1 MNETSANFS
10 YLDIYYYKTE
20 SDMGGKIYS
29 MVRVYSPNGKIVT
42 LANSHVAT
50 ATIMQVLT
58 KLVSISGTS
67 ITVKKEMLANFTVN
81 TTSVSECTTP
91 ATTQTYITKVDGWV

>member
-50 ATIMQVLT
+50 NTIMQVLT

-91 ATTQTYITKVDGWV
+91 ATAQTYITKVDGWI